1 MAVQFELSALNESAK
16 VEVGQSYA
24 VPLRVAYSNR
34 FYGSCVM
41 VARLRRQPTGAP
53 SIDRKSVSFEE
64 VEVHRGT
71 SQSLTAAA
79 ESFVLSQLQKDP
91 WLFVPRL
98 DTPGGRGSESFLKP
112 ALRQLRRLTP

>member
-1 MAVQFELSALNESAK
+1 
-16 VEVGQSYA
+16 
-24 VPLRVAYSNR
+24 
-34 FYGSCVM
+34 M